1 MQNYVN
7 DIENVVKGALPRN
20 QLELKNVIDQLDH
33 MNGYLQISMTHHTIS
48 FWEGVLAEASKT
60 LQNDYKIFGKPSI
73 YKQLEKQ
80 ALPQRPRKYQTKH
93 LAFQEEDFSIFCILQ
108 ISIEE
113 GNNQLEEKIV
123 CST

>member
-1 MQNYVN
+1 MQNYFN

-33 MNGYLQISMTHHTIS
+33 MNGYLQILMTHHTIS
-48 FWEGVLAEASKT
+48 FWEGVLEEASKT

-80 ALPQRPRKYQTKH
+80 ALPQGPRKYQTKY
-93 LAFQEEDFSIFCILQ
+93 LAFQDEVISLFCFLQ
-108 ISIEE
+108 TGVEE
-113 GNNQLEEKIV
+113 GNNQLEERI
-123 CST
+123 C